1 MLRDEACGRF
11 ERAFEAAWARS
22 DAIFDLIPRDQ
33 LLERP
38 IGLRHPF
45 LFYLGHLPAFT
56 WNQIGRAFLG
66 EGYADAAFDLLFERG
81 IDPADEIRAQEQSIS
96 TWPDVDAVVA
106 YRDRVR
112 RAIKECIPRVLER
125 TDDVLGQNGR
135 ILHVAV
141 EHELMHHETLM
152 YMFAQCSAQHFAQQ
166 FEGMI
171 VRPAHVLPPEDG
183 PGRVAE
189 VREVP
194 EGKVILGVDFDA
206 IEFGW
211 DNEFGIEEYVVPAFR
226 IQSHPVRNR
235 DWLDFIRTNQLGEKW
250 FPASWARHW
259 GNLCVRTVFGLVP
272 FELAAGW
279 PVQVS
284 AVQARDYCVWRGGEL
299 PSVGELHRAAYGDD
313 PSRKRPWSEPS
324 QDAKAGAFGFSRW
337 YPSPTGNYPASAS
350 VYGVEELVGNG
361 WEWSM
366 TDFGPLP
373 GFNPYVHSYPGYS
386 ADFFDGQHN
395 VVFGASW
402 ATDEVFLRRSFRNWY
417 RGDYP
422 YAFTS
427 FRVAWNRSL
436 SMQ

>member
-1 MLRDEACGRF
+1 MAGETRARF

-22 DAIFDLIPRDQ
+22 DAVFDLIPRNR

-56 WNQIGRAFLG
+56 WNQVGRGLLS
-66 EGYADAAFDLLFERG
+66 EGHCDGAFDTLFERG

-96 TWPDVDAVVA
+96 TWPDVDAVVG

-112 RAIKECIPRVLER
+112 RAIKDRIGRVLER
-125 TDDVLGQNGR
+125 SDDVLGQNGR

-141 EHELMHHETLM
+141 EHEWMHHETLM
-152 YMFAQCSAQHFAQQ
+152 YMFAQCP
-166 FEGMI
+166 EGII

-183 PGRVAE
+183 PGREAE
-189 VREVP
+189 VREIP
-194 EGKVILGVDFDA
+194 EGIAALGVDFDE

-211 DNEFGIEEYVVPAFR
+211 DNEFGREEHTIPAFR
-226 IQSHPVRNR
+226 IESHPVRNQ
-235 DWLDFIRTNQLGEKW
+235 DWLGFIRANQLAENW
-250 FPASWARHW
+250 FPASWTRR
-259 GNLCVRTVFGLVP
+259 GGDLYIRTVFGPVP

-299 PSVGELHRAAYGDD
+299 PSIGQLFRAAYGDEQ
-313 PSRKRPWSEPS
+313 SRKRPWGEPS
-324 QDAKAGAFGFSRW
+324 LDPKAGAFGFSRW
-337 YPSPTGNYPASAS
+337 YPSPTGRYPASAS

-361 WEWSM
+361 WEWTSSG
-366 TDFGPLP
+366 FGPLP
-373 GFNPYVHSYPGYS
+373 GFKPYVRSYPGYS

-417 RGDYP
+417 RCDYP

-427 FRVAWNRSL
+427 FRVAWSH
-436 SMQ
+436 